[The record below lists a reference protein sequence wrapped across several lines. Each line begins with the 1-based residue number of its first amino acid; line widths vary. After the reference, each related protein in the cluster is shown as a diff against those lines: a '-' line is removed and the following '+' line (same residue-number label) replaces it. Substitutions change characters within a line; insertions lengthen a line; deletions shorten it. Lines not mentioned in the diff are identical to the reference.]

1 MKNHGQGNAA
11 FTIREIFSVRKN
23 FLFLLL
29 LFSDMAC
36 TQKYL
41 AIPFRAEARIK
52 HEDEFLSLSYNH
64 FERGVFFSDVE
75 LGLNVLWKASFK
87 KNNAYKEN
95 LGFFVPGG
103 FLILPNMENTYNSA
117 KLNALPIQL
126 KEGYPFVLYKSTLLK
141 VLGII
146 HTHPDLYAEPRP
158 APINDYQYCYLG
170 IHNYI
175 MDHNNLFDAYKDLRG
190 RECYKRLGARSD
202 YYRIPFVYYQL
213 LTSPLDFKYERKF
226 ASSAIALCVR
236 FFEK

>member
-1 MKNHGQGNAA
+1 VKNYGQGNASSA
-11 FTIREIFSVRKN
+11 IREIISVRKN

-36 TQKYL
+36 MQKYL
-41 AIPFRAEARIK
+41 AGPFRDEARIR
-52 HEDEFLSLSYNH
+52 HGDEFLSLSYNH
-64 FERGVFFSDVE
+64 FEGGIFFSNVE
-75 LGLNVLWKASFK
+75 FGLNVLWKASFK

-103 FLILPNMENTYNSA
+103 LLILPNMENTYNRA
-117 KLNALPIQL
+117 KLSALPMQL
-126 KEGYPFVLYKSTLLK
+126 KDGYPFVWYKNTFLK

-146 HTHPDLYAEPRP
+146 HTHPDINSEARP

-202 YYRIPFVYYQL
+202 YYRIPFVYPIHARRENQ
-213 LTSPLDFKYERKF
+213 PINHND
-226 ASSAIALCVR
+226 
-236 FFEK
+236 